1 MIPPARFLL
10 KKPGIYPGKKGEES
24 MPENTQSQKVKEI
37 TDRLETGI
45 QELFNSEQYRTWLRT
60 MSKFHSYSLNNTLLI
75 AFQMPEATLV
85 AGYTAWQKQFGRQV
99 LKGEKGIKI
108 LAPTPFKKK
117 LEMEKLDEK
126 TQQPILDENG
136 DPVTEQQEI
145 LIPAFKV
152 VNVFDVSQTEGRELP
167 TIGVDELSG
176 TVEQYEQ
183 MFAALKRSCPVPVDF
198 ENIESGAK
206 GYYHQLEQR
215 IALQEGMSQIQ
226 TIKTLIHEMAHQKLH
241 AMPPALLASETE
253 EKSRSA
259 KEVEAESVAF
269 TVCSHFG
276 IDASDY
282 SFAYIAGWS
291 KDRSAPE
298 LKASLGLIRNAS
310 SEMITLIEEKLL
322 EVQKER
328 EQAAEK
334 AIREQIPEREY
345 GPEHR
350 ALMEELIR
358 DGADV
363 RELWLGGKPV
373 DLTAMDLSA
382 AEVADLRYRMEVEA
396 IPRMRFS
403 KEQWDQIQA
412 GIREQLDVKIYADP
426 DFTPEQMQELLK
438 ALRSEQH
445 GFITRDE
452 LLQMASK
459 DFSAEE
465 IRDIHRELRRERS
478 AVMDA
483 AEAGRTENAGLQE
496 NGRYRYWS
504 TQRPVGPGT
513 FPKTE
518 GKPVAIEN
526 FDARMVVEG
535 GRTQAW
541 GYLEY
546 EKPLDEK
553 QVRDYELKPAL
564 GVKQQDREQE
574 PREKRQRKSVL
585 ENLHDKQKQVAKRS
599 GQGNQKKRSK
609 EAESI

>member
-1 MIPPARFLL
+1 
-10 KKPGIYPGKKGEES
+10 
-24 MPENTQSQKVKEI
+24 MPENTQSQKVREI
-37 TDRLETGI
+37 TDRLEAGI

-152 VNVFDVSQTEGRELP
+152 VSVFDVSQTEGRELP

-183 MFAALKRSCPVPVDF
+183 MFAALKRSCPVPVAF
-198 ENIESGAK
+198 ENIEGGAK

-310 SEMITLIEEKLL
+310 NEMISLIEEKLL

-328 EQAAEK
+328 EQTAEK
-334 AIREQIPEREY
+334 AVRDQIPQRDY

-350 ALMEELIR
+350 TLLEELIR
-358 DGADV
+358 EGADV
-363 RELWLGGKPV
+363 REIWIGGKPV
-373 DLTAMDLSA
+373 NLTAMDLSA
-382 AEVADLRYRMEVEA
+382 SEVADLRYWMEVEA

-426 DFTPEQMQELLK
+426 VFTPE
-438 ALRSEQH
+438 
-445 GFITRDE
+445 
-452 LLQMASK
+452 
-459 DFSAEE
+459 
-465 IRDIHRELRRERS
+465 
-478 AVMDA
+478 
-483 AEAGRTENAGLQE
+483 
-496 NGRYRYWS
+496 
-504 TQRPVGPGT
+504 
-513 FPKTE
+513 
-518 GKPVAIEN
+518 
-526 FDARMVVEG
+526 
-535 GRTQAW
+535 
-541 GYLEY
+541 
-546 EKPLDEK
+546 
-553 QVRDYELKPAL
+553 
-564 GVKQQDREQE
+564 
-574 PREKRQRKSVL
+574 
-585 ENLHDKQKQVAKRS
+585 
-599 GQGNQKKRSK
+599 
-609 EAESI
+609 